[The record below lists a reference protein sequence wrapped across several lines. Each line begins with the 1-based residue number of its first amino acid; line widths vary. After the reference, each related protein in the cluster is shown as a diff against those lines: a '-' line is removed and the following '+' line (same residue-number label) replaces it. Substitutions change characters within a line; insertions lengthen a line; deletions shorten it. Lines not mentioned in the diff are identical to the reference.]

1 MRIRGYIVEY
11 DLRETAVILGI
22 SQTKLRKEVRE
33 GKLRYFYNN
42 GNGYKFHDA
51 KRGAICQ
58 RQKPSAPLDEN
69 RRRLEQG

>member
-11 DLRETAVILGI
+11 DLRETAVILPGRRKVGDLGI

-51 KRGAICQ
+51 
-58 RQKPSAPLDEN
+58 SLDEN
-69 RRRLEQG
+69 RRRLEHV

>member
-1 MRIRGYIVEY
+1 MHIRGYIIEY

-22 SQTKLRKEVRE
+22 SKNKLRKGVRE
-33 GKLRYFYNN
+33 GKLRCFYNN

-51 KRGAICQ
+51 
-58 RQKPSAPLDEN
+58 SLDEN